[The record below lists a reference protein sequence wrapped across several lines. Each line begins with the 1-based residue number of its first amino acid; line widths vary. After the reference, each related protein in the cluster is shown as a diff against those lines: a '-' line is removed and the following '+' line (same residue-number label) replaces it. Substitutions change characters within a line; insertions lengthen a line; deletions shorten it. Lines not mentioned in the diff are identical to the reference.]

1 MNCISF
7 YSCWETLQVGIMRVF
22 PSFSNFNSNLRYW
35 QYQHVVLMIS
45 VSVVFAEITELESRR
60 NKTQAIKQVVMQ
72 ELFAGGTRLV

>member
-1 MNCISF
+1 
-7 YSCWETLQVGIMRVF
+7 MRVF

>member
-1 MNCISF
+1 
-7 YSCWETLQVGIMRVF
+7 MRVF
-22 PSFSNFNSNLRYW
+22 SSFSNFDSNLRYW

-45 VSVVFAEITELESRR
+45 VSAVFAEITELESRR